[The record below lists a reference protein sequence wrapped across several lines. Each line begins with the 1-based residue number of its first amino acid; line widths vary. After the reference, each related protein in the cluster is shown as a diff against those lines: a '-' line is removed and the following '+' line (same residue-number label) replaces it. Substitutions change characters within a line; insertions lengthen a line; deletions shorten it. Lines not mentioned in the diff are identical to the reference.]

1 MTFVITFENSHVRY
15 VPDTSKHTLIG
26 SNTLKFT
33 IRDYIGKATKD
44 VGFILTER
52 SYVYFRNRRFK
63 FDDKIFLRNPRVDTQ
78 TSVHIRW
85 YLTGLTEIMKS
96 NNMSKTK
103 MVRRW
108 VQNRHSGFS
117 VSCGHPCPLRIAV
130 QEGDLDMLNFL
141 LDNGADPN
149 RFGSSSDRDDGRGGE
164 GSLLFQAA
172 SARNRLEQVQSLF
185 ISGARVEWE
194 EKENDHFKKKLIRT
208 ASLKELVGLAKIGLI
223 TSRNCSGVDPLKLEL
238 INKWQRKRQNAIL
251 KFLEDLVGSPHV
263 VKLILDYETFIGY
276 NHDNVLFVD

>member
-15 VPDTSKHTLIG
+15 VPDTSKHNLIG

-44 VGFILTER
+44 LGFILTER
-52 SYVYFRNRRFK
+52 SCIYFHGRRFR
-63 FDDKIFLRNPRVDTQ
+63 FDDKVFLRHPSVDKQ
-78 TSVHIRW
+78 TTIHIKR

-96 NNMSKTK
+96 NNMSKAK

-130 QEGDLDMLNFL
+130 ELGDLDMLNFL
-141 LDNGADPN
+141 LDYGADPN
-149 RFGSSSDRDDGRGGE
+149 RFGSSSNRTDGRGGE
-164 GSLLFQAA
+164 GSILFDAA
-172 SARNRLEQVQSLF
+172 SSRNRLDHVQSLF

-194 EKENDHFKKKLIRT
+194 EKENNHLKKKLIMT
-208 ASLKELVGLAKIGLI
+208 ASLKALVALTKIGLI
-223 TSRNCSGVDPLKLEL
+223 TSRNCGGVDPLKLEQ
-238 INKWQRKRQNAIL
+238 ITRWERKRENAIL

-263 VKLILDYETFIGY
+263 VTIILDYETFIGY
-276 NHDNVLFVD
+276 NHVDVHFVD

>member
-15 VPDTSKHTLIG
+15 VPDTSKHNLIG

-44 VGFILTER
+44 LGFILTER
-52 SYVYFRNRRFK
+52 SYIYFRNRRFK
-63 FDDKIFLRNPRVDTQ
+63 FDDKIFLHYPRVDKQ
-78 TSVHIRW
+78 TTVHIRW

-96 NNMSKTK
+96 NNRSKAK

-108 VQNRHSGFS
+108 VQNRQSGFS

-130 QEGDLDMLNFL
+130 SWGDLDMLNFL

-149 RFGSSSDRDDGRGGE
+149 RFGSSSNRVDGRGGE
-164 GSLLFQAA
+164 GSILFHAA
-172 SARNRLEQVQSLF
+172 SARNRLDHVQSLF

-194 EKENDHFKKKLIRT
+194 EKENNHLKKKTDHVCVIEGARRISEDWT
-208 ASLKELVGLAKIGLI
+208 YNIS
-223 TSRNCSGVDPLKLEL
+223 KL
-238 INKWQRKRQNAIL
+238 
-251 KFLEDLVGSPHV
+251 
-263 VKLILDYETFIGY
+263 
-276 NHDNVLFVD
+276 